1 MSGTVVSNVFR
12 TSGVI
17 AATAAGISF
26 ESTVTTG
33 TTLSV
38 EAGKGY
44 FINTSSNIC
53 TVTLPSSAAT
63 GDQIILVDFA
73 RTWGTYS
80 VFINSNG
87 LNFQGQAD
95 TYTVEYNTS
104 GATVN
109 IIYSGASKGWTPIS
123 DDVVTDVGVAP
134 PTQKAIFAFGNR
146 YIPAGDQSVTYGMS
160 NLVNSSGV
168 VAADVAAVGG
178 ISTQRAAATYG
189 FDRAI
194 FAFGNN
200 PSGQIN
206 TINLISNQGVVAS
219 DSSGTGSARLSLAA
233 TTYGTSG
240 TAVFAYGIQSGTS
253 VNKKNLVSNTG
264 SVASD
269 SGGVGTAR
277 HDFGAAGFG
286 SSGQG
291 IFAFGYSNTAGSQ
304 QNVSNIVS
312 NTGVIASNQSGV
324 GTARSGLTAAAF
336 GGDKCIFGFGSGGG
350 PSNIVSNTGVVASDV
365 SRVGTDRIGSA
376 GVNYGGTLALFQF
389 GANGTTYYNMK
400 NLVSSS
406 GVIASDASS
415 TGTIRANLSG
425 AGYSTSA

>member
-168 VAADVAAVGG
+168 VAADVSAVGG

-291 IFAFGYSNTAGSQ
+291 IFAFGYSNTAGSN
-304 QNVSNIVS
+304 QNISNIVS
-312 NTGVIASNQSGV
+312 NTGVIASDQSGV